1 MSLAVLLS
9 LLADPI
15 SVDNYTLYSLRHPLY
30 PVAQRDSQSDNFTVD
45 ITDQPSQIL
54 DLKEFMAY
62 SDYLNLN
69 ETYTIPVNVTKVI
82 EVVTETLP
90 VDSEIVETAI
100 PIVQEQIVDL
110 AEATAEAIEQLEILI
125 EATPV
130 QNISNIIAWDA
141 LQDLINAFGLDEY
154 IELED
159 VEEFVEQVEEIFNDP
174 EAAISE
180 FIGVDVGKVL
190 DTILLT
196 ESEIVNV
203 DVDLKYYVPAF
214 DPLGPYM
221 LYPEHCY
228 P

>member
-1 MSLAVLLS
+1 
-9 LLADPI
+9 
-15 SVDNYTLYSLRHPLY
+15 
-30 PVAQRDSQSDNFTVD
+30 
-45 ITDQPSQIL
+45 
-54 DLKEFMAY
+54 
-62 SDYLNLN
+62 
-69 ETYTIPVNVTKVI
+69 
-82 EVVTETLP
+82 
-90 VDSEIVETAI
+90 
-100 PIVQEQIVDL
+100 
-110 AEATAEAIEQLEILI
+110 
-125 EATPV
+125 V